1 MDPDMD
7 GEEWMDHKTTTRVSN
22 LGRVWHVPSGRKR
35 IVQLSASHG
44 VCQYAGCVFSA
55 LEFSGAY

>member
-1 MDPDMD
+1 MD

-44 VCQYAGCVFSA
+44 VCQYASCVFSA